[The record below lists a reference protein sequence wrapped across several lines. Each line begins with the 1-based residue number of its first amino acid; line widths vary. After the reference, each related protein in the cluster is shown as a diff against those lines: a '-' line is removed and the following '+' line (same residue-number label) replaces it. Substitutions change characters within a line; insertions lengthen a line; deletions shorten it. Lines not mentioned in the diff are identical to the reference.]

1 MGKTNNDE
9 IEIDLRQVFSV
20 IMSKAV
26 IILMIGVIFGL
37 AALLGS
43 KLLIRPTYQ
52 SSTSLY
58 VLNKQQ
64 GSATTTYN
72 DLQTSTQ
79 LTKDYMVL
87 VTSRTVLDQVIAE
100 LDLNTTSGALA
111 GMISVTNPTNTRM
124 LNITVSNNDQY
135 QAKEIAD
142 KVAEVSADSICNIMQ
157 IEKVNVVDKAN
168 LPTTP
173 SSPNVM
179 KNAVIAGLLGVIL
192 SIVVVVV
199 RFLMNDTIT
208 TSEDV
213 ERYLGLSTLALI
225 PISDELDDSVEGAKA
240 RRKKRKR
247 SAAASEKTLSVKEGQ

>member
-1 MGKTNNDE
+1 MGKTSNDE
-9 IEIDLRQVFSV
+9 IEIDLRQIFSI

-26 IILMIGVIFGL
+26 IIIMIGVIFGL

-43 KLLIRPTYQ
+43 KLLIRPTYE

-58 VLNKQQ
+58 VLNKQE
-64 GSATTTYN
+64 GSTTTTYN
-72 DLQTSTQ
+72 DLQTSSQ

-87 VTSRTVLDQVIAE
+87 VTSRTVLEQVISE
-100 LDLNTTSGALA
+100 LNLDLSSAALA
-111 GMISVTNPTNTRM
+111 GMITVTNPTNTRM
-124 LNITVSNNDQY
+124 LNITVANNDQY

-142 KVAEVSADSICNIMQ
+142 KVAEVSANSICSIMQ

-168 LPTTP
+168 LPTAP

-179 KNAVIAGLLGVIL
+179 KNAVIAGLVGIIL
-192 SIVVVVV
+192 AMAVVVV

-213 ERYLGLSTLALI
+213 ERYLGMSTLALI
-225 PISDELDDSVEGAKA
+225 PLSDELDDSVEGAKA
-240 RRKKRKR
+240 RRKKRKSSVTPQER
-247 SAAASEKTLSVKEGQ
+247 IMPVKEDK